1 VSNERLNELAAA
13 FSSGE
18 ITPAERAELLAKLAV
33 ALPTEKKEAA
43 EIIDTAAL
51 LSSSIAPEVPS
62 PALKTKI
69 FERIQKTNQAASAP
83 LTFLSQAAE
92 SDWQPMKVPGAYVK
106 LLSLNR
112 ERGYAVAL
120 GKLDRNTSY
129 PAHVH
134 KGAEDVL
141 VLTGDLS
148 IGQTRLEAGDFH
160 HAEAGSRH
168 DINHSE
174 NGCTILIV
182 LTTEDLMAQ
191 MT

>member
-1 VSNERLNELAAA
+1 MSNERLNELAAA

-18 ITPAERAELLAKLAV
+18 ITAAERAELLASLAT
-33 ALPTEKKEAA
+33 ALPAEKKEVA
-43 EIIDTAAL
+43 EIVDTAAL
-51 LSSSIAPEVPS
+51 LSLAIKPEAPGAS
-62 PALKTKI
+62 LKAKI
-69 FERIQKTNQAASAP
+69 LARTQQSNEAVP
-83 LTFLSQAAE
+83 LTFLRQAAE
-92 SDWQPMKVPGAYVK
+92 SGWQPMRVPGAFVK
-106 LLSLNR
+106 LLSLNK

-120 GKLDRNTSY
+120 GKLDPNTSY

-134 KGAEDVL
+134 QGAEDVL
-141 VLTGDLS
+141 ILSGDLS
-148 IGQTRLEAGDFH
+148 IGQTRLEAGDYH

-191 MT
+191 LV

>member
-1 VSNERLNELAAA
+1 LAGLDMQESVRYRDKARP
-13 FSSGE
+13 GGW
-18 ITPAERAELLAKLAV
+18 RK
-33 ALPTEKKEAA
+33 A
-43 EIIDTAAL
+43 EIIDAAAL
-51 LSSSIAPEVPS
+51 LSLSISPEAPS
-62 PALKTKI
+62 PSLKSKI
-69 FERIQKTNQAASAP
+69 LARTQQPGMPPPLAFLRQAA
-83 LTFLSQAAE
+83 AA
-92 SDWQPMKVPGAYVK
+92 DWQPMKVPGAYVK

-120 GKLDRNTSY
+120 GKLDPNTSY

-134 KGAEDVL
+134 KGAEDVF

-174 NGCTILIV
+174 SGCTILIV

-191 MT
+191 MV